1 MHVKQPK
8 KQTLWHLHHIRD
20 AMGIITKPEHTS
32 GPLAVAAS
40 LALVLR
46 SASGALKVTYHT
58 VLPSANTD
66 RRELKPV

>member
-1 MHVKQPK
+1 
-8 KQTLWHLHHIRD
+8 
-20 AMGIITKPEHTS
+20 MGIITKPEHTS